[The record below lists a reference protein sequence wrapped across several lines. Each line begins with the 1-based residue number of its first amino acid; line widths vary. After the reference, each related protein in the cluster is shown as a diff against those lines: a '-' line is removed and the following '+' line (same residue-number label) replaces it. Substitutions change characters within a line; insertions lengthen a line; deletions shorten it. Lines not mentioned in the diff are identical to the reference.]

1 MLWRTMIPSSL
12 PGAKTP
18 EPATSG
24 LDQRDRLVLDAVDEN
39 EVLAL
44 LSELIAQP
52 SENPPGNE
60 GTCAEFLSS
69 FLLKHGVDCCLV
81 EVALSRPNLYATIG
95 GPGPTLVLCGHLD
108 TVPAGE
114 GWTRDPFKGTL
125 SDGHI
130 YGRGSCDMKAGLAAM
145 TWALLAIKR
154 SGVLTHG
161 TLALHAVID
170 EEVSS
175 AGARKAAADHR
186 ADWVIVGEPS
196 NGQVL
201 ATGNGQLNFE
211 ILFLGKAV
219 HSSHPE
225 DGRNAI
231 HDAAAFISLVEDE
244 SARLAGTPF
253 PGIGPA
259 TYSVGLV
266 RGGRGGS
273 TVADRCQVTLDRRV
287 LPSESLEAAEAQVRH
302 LLRRLESE
310 RPGLRWEL
318 SRTVAF
324 PPLRGAEAG
333 DLEQALNRAV
343 ADLGGMVTSER
354 RGMRFASDAAWY
366 EAAGCPSVV
375 FGPGDVTVAHQPDE
389 HVAISDLFAATRA
402 LALCCGR
409 MLA

>member
-1 MLWRTMIPSSL
+1 MVPSWR
-12 PGAKTP
+12 PGTNAP
-18 EPATSG
+18 EPATSRF
-24 LDQRDRLVLDAVDEN
+24 DQRDLRVLDAVDED
-39 EVLAL
+39 ETLGL
-44 LSELIAQP
+44 LSDLIAQP
-52 SENPPGNE
+52 SENPPGDE
-60 GTCAEFLSS
+60 EACAQFLSS
-69 FLLKHGVDCCLV
+69 LLLKHGVACRLV
-81 EVALSRPNLYATIG
+81 EVTPGRPNLYATIG

-125 SDGHI
+125 SGGQI
-130 YGRGSCDMKAGLAAM
+130 YGRGACDMKAGLAAM
-145 TWALLAIKR
+145 TSALLAIKR

-161 TLALHAVID
+161 GLALHAVID

-175 AGARKAAADHR
+175 AGARKAAADHC

-211 ILFLGKAV
+211 IVFHGKAV

-231 HDAAAFISLVEDE
+231 HDAAAFIGLVEDE
-244 SARLAGTPF
+244 SARLAAAPF

-266 RGGRGGS
+266 EGGRGGS
-273 TVADRCQVTLDRRV
+273 TVADRCKITLDRRV
-287 LPSESLEAAEAQVRH
+287 LPSESLGAVEAQIQR
-302 LLRRLESE
+302 LLSRLENQ
-310 RPGLRWEL
+310 RPGLRWDL

-324 PPLRGAEAG
+324 PPLRGAEAK

-343 ADLGGMVTSER
+343 TDLGEIVTNER

-375 FGPGDVTVAHQPDE
+375 FGPGNVAVAHQPDE
-389 HVAISDLFAATRA
+389 HVAISDLYATTRA
-402 LALCCGR
+402 IALCCGR
-409 MLA
+409 LLA

>member
-1 MLWRTMIPSSL
+1 MVPPPR
-12 PGAKTP
+12 PGTAAP
-18 EPATSG
+18 GPAASRFG
-24 LDQRDRLVLDAVDEN
+24 ERDRRVLEAVDES
-39 EVLAL
+39 ETLGL

-60 GTCAEFLSS
+60 GTCARFLSS
-69 FLLKHGVDCCLV
+69 FLLKHGVAGRLV
-81 EVALSRPNLYATIG
+81 EVAPGRPNLYATIG

-108 TVPAGE
+108 TVPAGQ
-114 GWTRDPFKGTL
+114 GWTSDPFKGIL
-125 SDGHI
+125 SGGQI
-130 YGRGSCDMKAGLAAM
+130 YGRGACDMKAGLAAM
-145 TWALLAIKR
+145 TSALLAIKR
-154 SGVLTHG
+154 SDVLTHG
-161 TLALHAVID
+161 SLALHAVID

-175 AGARKAAADHR
+175 AGARKAAAENP

-201 ATGNGQLNFE
+201 ATGNGQLNCE
-211 ILFLGKAV
+211 ILFRGKAV

-231 HDAAAFISLVEDE
+231 HDAAAFICLVEDE
-244 SARLAGTPF
+244 SARLAGAPF

-266 RGGRGGS
+266 EGGRGGS
-273 TVADRCQVTLDRRV
+273 TVADQCKITLDRRV
-287 LPSESLEAAEAQVRH
+287 LPSESLEAVEAQIQH
-302 LLRRLESE
+302 LLRRLDIE

-318 SRTVAF
+318 SQTAAF
-324 PPLRGAEAG
+324 PPLRGAEAR

-343 ADLGGMVTSER
+343 ADLGEIVTNER

-366 EAAGCPSVV
+366 EAAGYPSVV

-389 HVAISDLFAATRA
+389 HVAISELYATTRA
-402 LALCCGR
+402 LALCCSR
-409 MLA
+409 LLA